1 MAIAGDSQSP
11 HMQIAGSLVLRHC
24 HEYESRNYL
33 TLRHFRELVSQT
45 DGSKEERVTVYCQIY
60 T

>member
-11 HMQIAGSLVLRHC
+11 HMQIAGSLFLRHC

-45 DGSKEERVTVYCQIY
+45 DGSKEERVTVYR
-60 T
+60 